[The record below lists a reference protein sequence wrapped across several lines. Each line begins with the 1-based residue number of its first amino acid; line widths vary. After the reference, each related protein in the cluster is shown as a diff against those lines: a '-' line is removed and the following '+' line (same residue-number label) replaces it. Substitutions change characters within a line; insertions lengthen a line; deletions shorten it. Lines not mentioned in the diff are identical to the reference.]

1 MVNIM
6 NRNKTLCVILHY
18 GDEEDTWNCLNSLVS
33 NNFLDIIV
41 VDNDPAQQIE
51 IPPQLKNEAK
61 IFRTGGAAGFAKA
74 NNMAVSACRNAS
86 HGSVL
91 LLNNDTVVLADAL
104 DRLRSLL
111 ESKNVG
117 AVGPCMPFLS
127 RPEQIWAC
135 GGFIR
140 KGRISI
146 GGLREIKCSEPYD
159 VDYLP
164 GAAILCKL
172 SVWDRV
178 GGLPDKY
185 FLAYE
190 EAEFALQIRKLNL
203 RVIVDPMAK
212 ILHKVG
218 CSSNHE
224 NAYIYNGIRNRLKF
238 GTYLWGKLI
247 GFNLAAFMTLIRMC
261 NMRLGFRIWLRA
273 VLDEMRNL
281 PLNRKALQNV
291 KHDFG

>member
-1 MVNIM
+1 MS
-6 NRNKTLCVILHY
+6 RNKTLCVILHY
-18 GDEEDTWNCLNSLVS
+18 GEEAETWNCLDSIVGKD
-33 NNFLDIIV
+33 FLDIIV
-41 VDNDPAQQIE
+41 ADNDPTQKIE
-51 IPPQLKNEAK
+51 IPERLKNRAK
-61 IFRTGGAAGFAKA
+61 IFRTGGTAGFAKA

-104 DRLRSLL
+104 DRLLRLL
-111 ESKNVG
+111 ESKNIG
-117 AVGPCMPFLS
+117 AVGPCISFLS
-127 RPEQIWAC
+127 CPEQIWAC

-140 KGRISI
+140 KCRISI

-273 VLDEMRNL
+273 VLDEMRNF